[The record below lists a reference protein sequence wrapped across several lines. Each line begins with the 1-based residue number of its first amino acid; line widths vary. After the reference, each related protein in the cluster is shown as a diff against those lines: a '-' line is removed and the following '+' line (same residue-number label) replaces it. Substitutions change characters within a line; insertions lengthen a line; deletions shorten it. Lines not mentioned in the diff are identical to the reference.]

1 MQIIPKLSSNTLLIC
16 FTELFDYIFQCE
28 IKSQKEELKKQREVL
43 QKQTEMLREQ
53 GKLPK
58 DPSLTRLATGSS
70 SDTESTD
77 SSKGH
82 VQSQS
87 DFIPGHKRSAS
98 AELGGK
104 TDNSNGK
111 ESFRNEHKSL
121 GPKTQS
127 FSITNKN
134 MPVHLMSATNE
145 LKIGSKNLQQL
156 PSKLSSSVSSPQQ
169 VGMGGALQAGLSK
182 LAPGIIAGGN
192 GNIHSHG
199 SSSPSLVAEGGAVAD
214 NSSTGQGH
222 IGHSS
227 SGSHI
232 GNPGNSTGQGQQNNF
247 GSSVTVPMGSRHSNR
262 PKPSPGPPS
271 GISGLMKLSEKG
283 DKKGKSSSSS
293 HLLGADKGSESP
305 PPGHKKSLEGQQRPK
320 SGNSQQRSP
329 NISHKPQKSDSDVI
343 YF

>member
-1 MQIIPKLSSNTLLIC
+1 MITVLLD
-16 FTELFDYIFQCE
+16 FLFALLQTE
-28 IKSQKEELKKQREVL
+28 IKAQKEELKKQREVL

-58 DPSLTRLATGSS
+58 DPSLSRLCAGGSS

-77 SSKGH
+77 SPKGH

-87 DFIPGHKRSAS
+87 DFQPGHKRSAS
-98 AELGGK
+98 AELTSK
-104 TDNSNGK
+104 VESIK
-111 ESFRNEHKSL
+111 EAYRSDHKSL

-127 FSITNKN
+127 FSVTANKN

-145 LKIGSKNLQQL
+145 LKIGSKNVQQL
-156 PSKLSSSVSSPQQ
+156 PAKLSSAVSSSNPS
-169 VGMGGALQAGLSK
+169 GMGGTLHAGLSK

-192 GNIHSHG
+192 GTVHTSLSSVHG
-199 SSSPSLVAEGGAVAD
+199 SSSPSLTVEGGAHGDAS
-214 NSSTGQGH
+214 NSQL
-222 IGHSS
+222 GHSS
-227 SGSHI
+227 SASHL
-232 GNPGNSTGQGQQNNF
+232 GNHGNSSGQGQQNSF
-247 GSSVTVPMGSRHSNR
+247 GSSVTVPMGNRQSNR
-262 PKPSPGPPS
+262 PKPSPVPS
-271 GISGLMKLSEKG
+271 PGISGLLRLAEKG

-293 HLLGADKGSESP
+293 QLMGAVKGSDSSAQGNTMSP
-305 PPGHKKSLEGQQRPK
+305 EGQARPK